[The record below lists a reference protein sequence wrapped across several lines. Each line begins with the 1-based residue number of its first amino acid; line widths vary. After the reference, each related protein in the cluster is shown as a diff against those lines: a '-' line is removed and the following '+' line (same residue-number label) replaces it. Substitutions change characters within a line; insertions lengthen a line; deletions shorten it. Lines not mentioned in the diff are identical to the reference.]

1 MHVVGEDS
9 IWHTMEI
16 LCVYGMQSRI
26 WKESKFGTI
35 GVCKVG
41 FLYEKVS

>member
-9 IWHTMEI
+9 IWHMMEI
-16 LCVYGMQSRI
+16 CVRMGCGVMF
-26 WKESKFGTI
+26 WMESKIVTI

-41 FLYEKVS
+41 FLYRKVS